1 MLGYGGTSPSKSE
14 FMNKEDLAGWLT
26 GLLLCGMIL
35 PWIYVY
41 NKAMFLVITIVFA
54 LILGLL
60 LVAVFIAFVYHLIL
74 AFLKNI

>member
-1 MLGYGGTSPSKSE
+1 MD
-14 FMNKEDLAGWLT
+14 KEDLARWLT
-26 GLLLCGMIL
+26 GLLLCGMIF

-41 NKAMFLVITIVFA
+41 NKTMFWGIVVIFS
-54 LILGLL
+54 LLLGLL

>member
-1 MLGYGGTSPSKSE
+1 MLGYGGTSSSKSE
-14 FMNKEDLAGWLT
+14 FMNKEDLAAWLT

-41 NKAMFLVITIVFA
+41 NKTMFLAIILVFA

-60 LVAVFIAFVYHLIL
+60 MVVIFIAFVYNLIL
-74 AFLKNI
+74 SFLKNI

>member
-1 MLGYGGTSPSKSE
+1 MLGYGGTSSSKSE

-41 NKAMFLVITIVFA
+41 NKIMFWGIVAIFS
-54 LILGLL
+54 LLLGLF